1 MFKYNI
7 VLWSPVI
14 CRLNHSC
21 ENPKWFSDNR
31 DGKGIKYYDFSH
43 FLKYFQHLTFGI
55 TLHCISVKNYEK
67 KLHFKC
73 THKELIALNMFKYN
87 IVLWSHVICRLNHSC
102 ENPKWF
108 RDNREEKA
116 SSITIF
122 LIFLKYFQHLTF
134 GITLH
139 CISGKSTRRN
149 FILNAHIKN
158 SSPLTCLSII
168 LCCEVTWYVAWTIHV
183 KILNDSGTIVTEK
196 ASSITIFLIFLIFS
210 TPHVWNNSPLHFRK
224 NYEKK
229 LHFKCTHKEL
239 IALNMFKYN
248 IVLWSHVICRLNH
261 SCENPKWFRD
271 NREQKVSS
279 ITIFLIFFYI
289 FNTSRFE
296 WLSIAFQ

>member
-1 MFKYNI
+1 MI
-7 VLWSPVI
+7 QGQSW
-14 CRLNHSC
+14 
-21 ENPKWFSDNR
+21 
-31 DGKGIKYYDFSH
+31 GKGIKYYDFSH
-43 FLKYFQHLTFGI
+43 FFKIFSTPHVWNNSP
-55 TLHCISVKNYEK
+55 LHFRKIYEK

-73 THKELIALNMFKYN
+73 THKELLALNMFKYN

-108 RDNREEKA
+108 SDNREEKA

-183 KILNDSGTIVTEK
+183 KILNDSGTIVSK
-196 ASSITIFLIFLIFS
+196 RYQVLRFFSFFSIFS
-210 TPHVWNNSPLHFRK
+210 TPHVSNDSPLHFSK
-224 NYEKK
+224 EK
-229 LHFKCTHKEL
+229 L
-239 IALNMFKYN
+239 
-248 IVLWSHVICRLNH
+248 
-261 SCENPKWFRD
+261 
-271 NREQKVSS
+271 REA
-279 ITIFLIFFYI
+279 
-289 FNTSRFE
+289 TSF
-296 WLSIAFQ
+296 